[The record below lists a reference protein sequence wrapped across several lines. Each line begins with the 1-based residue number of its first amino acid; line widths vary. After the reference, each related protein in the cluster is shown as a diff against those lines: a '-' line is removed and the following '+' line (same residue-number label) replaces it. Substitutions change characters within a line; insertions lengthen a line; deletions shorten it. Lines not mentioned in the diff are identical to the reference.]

1 MATPLAQ
8 DQAISPA
15 TQSGLRA
22 AIRALARDASIETS
36 TRNLTDIDDYPGLRP
51 PGSDVFIAW
60 TPGTP
65 YHHIASVAKRLH
77 GRGFNPVPH
86 IAARQ
91 VASHEALRDL
101 VARLTEDG
109 SVTRA
114 LVIGGDLPHPLG
126 PFESSLAVLKTGVLE
141 EHGIRSVGVAGYPD
155 GHPRL
160 KDLALWETLEAKI
173 DLARRTGLDLFVVTQ
188 FCFDG
193 ATILAWLRR
202 LRDRGIALPVRVGL
216 AGPAKVS
223 TLLAYARRCGI
234 GSSIRALGAHGISL
248 PWLITQRGPED
259 VVHALAAA
267 DSGAL
272 GVEGLHLFPF
282 SGFARSAAW
291 ISNVAAG
298 RFDLKPDGSAFSVP
312 G

>member
-1 MATPLAQ
+1 MPLAQ
-8 DQAISPA
+8 TLPPQTQAE
-15 TQSGLRA
+15 LRA
-22 AIRALARDASIETS
+22 TVTGLARNASIETS
-36 TRNLTDIDDYPGLRP
+36 TRNLTDIDGYPGLRP
-51 PGSDVFIAW
+51 PGSDVFVAW

-77 GRGFNPVPH
+77 ARGFNPVPH
-86 IAARQ
+86 LAARQ

-126 PFESSLAVLKTGVLE
+126 PFESSLSVLRTGVLE
-141 EHGIRSVGVAGYPD
+141 EHGIRSVGIAGYPD

-173 DLARRTGLDLFVVTQ
+173 DLARRAGLDLFVVTQ

-193 ATILAWLRR
+193 ATVIGWLRR
-202 LRDRGIALPVRVGL
+202 LRDRGVALPVRIGL

-223 TLLAYARRCGI
+223 TLLNYARRCGI

-267 DSGAL
+267 GPGEL
-272 GVEGLHLFPF
+272 GVQGLHLFPF
-282 SGFARSAAW
+282 GGFARSATW
-291 ISNVAAG
+291 ISNVTAG
-298 RFDLKPDGSAFSVP
+298 RFDVKSDGSPFSVQA
-312 G
+312 

>member
-1 MATPLAQ
+1 MPLAQ
-8 DQAISPA
+8 DAALLHPASQAE
-15 TQSGLRA
+15 LRTTLVG
-22 AIRALARDASIETS
+22 LARSASIETS
-36 TRNLTDIDDYPGLRP
+36 TRNLTDLDGYPGLWP
-51 PGSDVFIAW
+51 PGADVFVAW

-77 GRGFNPVPH
+77 ARGFNPVPH

-91 VASHEALRDL
+91 VASHEALGDL

-109 SVTRA
+109 SVSRA

-126 PFESSLAVLKTGVLE
+126 PFESSLSVLRSGVLQA
-141 EHGIRSVGVAGYPD
+141 HGIRSVGVAGYPD

-160 KDLALWETLEAKI
+160 KDLALWETLDAKI
-173 DLARRTGLDLFVVTQ
+173 DLARRTGLDLFLVTQ

-193 ATILAWLRR
+193 ATVVAWLRR
-202 LRDRGIALPVRVGL
+202 LRDRGVPVPVRVGL

-223 TLLAYARRCGI
+223 TLLGYARHCGI
-234 GSSIRALGAHGISL
+234 GSSIRALGVHGISL

-267 DSGAL
+267 GPDAL
-272 GVEGLHLFPF
+272 GVQGLHLFPF
-282 SGFARSAAW
+282 GGFARSAAW
-291 ISNVAAG
+291 LASVAAG
-298 RFDLKPDGSAFSVP
+298 RFEVRNDGSAFSVQP
-312 G
+312 